1 MTTRASEREPLLI
14 PIVPDDDDDDGRRR
28 WARRTTSRMFKPV
41 FALGVI
47 GAVVVACG
55 RGQTRGVGGRANGVV
70 RELVHGRGRGAV
82 EETTRTASRTA
93 MDDMGVMDEST
104 TDLGASDPFII
115 DGVNRATPDDGV
127 GTTEYRGII
136 AGRDDVV
143 QNMRQG
149 VDEIEKADP
158 KDVTFTL
165 LTACAARGTLTFPV
179 GTWEG
184 VGARVTTKSM
194 SGDFIFD
201 VSKEMQQVS
210 CGTYRTSLRIA
221 PGEQFGF
228 YLYPFND
235 ANNDVATVSDIGC
248 VREGDKRCP
257 GFASPSALAEMKTC
271 AKEYEYGEN
280 IFYNRIWDGEEMT
293 FVFGSCDVG
302 CASEAPVECPGL
314 QPDELPTREHDDNDE
329 DERARNEKH

>member
-1 MTTRASEREPLLI
+1 MHASEREPLLI
-14 PIVPDDDDDDGRRR
+14 PIAPDDDDERRR
-28 WARRTTSRMFKPV
+28 RARRTTSRMFKPV

-70 RELVHGRGRGAV
+70 RELVHGRGRGGV
-82 EETTRTASRTA
+82 EETTRTTSRMA

-104 TDLGASDPFII
+104 TGLGASDPFII

-127 GTTEYRGII
+127 GTTEYHGII

-143 QNMRQG
+143 QNTREG
-149 VDEIEKADP
+149 VDEIEKGDSR
-158 KDVTFTL
+158 DVTFTL

-194 SGDFIFD
+194 SEDFIFD

-221 PGEQFGF
+221 PAEQFGF

-280 IFYNRIWDGEEMT
+280 IFYNRIWDGEQTT
-293 FVFGSCDVG
+293 FVFGSCDLA
-302 CASEAPVECPGL
+302 CTSEAPVECPGL
-314 QPDELPTREHDDNDE
+314 QPDELPTREHDDNDNDE
-329 DERARNEKH
+329 DERARNKKQ